1 MMSHTLDTVGD
12 LQVWQPL
19 SREEFRELRKD
30 DRVRDRQGRVWTVR
44 AAAFYDREQ
53 GEHRAVLV
61 AGAQVL
67 IEKER
72 FHDSYMRL
80 PAAA

>member
-1 MMSHTLDTVGD
+1 MSHTLDFVGD

-30 DRVRDRQGRVWTVR
+30 DRVRDRQGRVWIVR
-44 AAAFYDREQ
+44 ADAHHDREL

-72 FHDSYMRL
+72 FHDSYMRF
-80 PAAA
+80 PTA

>member
-1 MMSHTLDTVGD
+1 MGRTQELTWPRATLWKT
-12 LQVWQPL
+12 L
-19 SREEFRELRKD
+19 
-30 DRVRDRQGRVWTVR
+30 
-44 AAAFYDREQ
+44 
-53 GEHRAVLV
+53 GEHRVNLV

-80 PAAA
+80 PAGA